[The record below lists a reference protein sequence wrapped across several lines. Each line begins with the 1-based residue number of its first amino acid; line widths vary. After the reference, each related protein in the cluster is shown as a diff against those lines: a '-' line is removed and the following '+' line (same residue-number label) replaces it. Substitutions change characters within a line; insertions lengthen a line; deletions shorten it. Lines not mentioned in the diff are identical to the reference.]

1 VVRFDKDV
9 KAEDVEEKLVALF
22 KTEDGKNSS
31 VEAKTFG
38 NNNQLKDLYRL
49 PYRR

>member
-1 VVRFDKDV
+1 MLK
-9 KAEDVEEKLVALF
+9 KNYALF

-38 NNNQLKDLYRL
+38 SNNQLKIYRL
-49 PYRR
+49 PY